1 MNQLSSFSPMFIF
14 SFSGSRKCLFLAL
27 LLLSY
32 SASFAQRISRN
43 DKLRVVTS
51 AVPFLLIAPDARA
64 GALGDVGAATTPD
77 INSLR
82 WNPAKLAFIEKDMG
96 FSVAYSPWLRNLVND
111 INLSYLAGY
120 KRLDENQTIG
130 GSLLFFSAGDI
141 QYTDQFGGDL
151 GTYRPSEFAVDAT
164 YSRKFSDHI
173 SGAVTARFI
182 HSNLTSGQSVGGL
195 STKPGIS
202 VASDV
207 AMYYQKPVELFS
219 TDAIFAWGL
228 SVSNIGA
235 KISYSDDNTQKD
247 FIPTHFRIGPS
258 LTFDLDKYNR
268 LAFMFDL
275 NKMLVPT
282 PPIYKTDSLG
292 QPIMGPDNNPVI
304 LKGMNSEVSVPVGML
319 QSFYDAPNGF
329 GEELQELSVGV
340 GVEYWYDKQFAI
352 RGGYFYE
359 NQYKGGRQFFT
370 LGVGLRYN
378 VFGLDFSYLVPTT
391 QRHPLENTLRFTLSF
406 DFDAF
411 KAQGAPIPSAPR

>member
-1 MNQLSSFSPMFIF
+1 MRSFFASKRLLWLAILLMSF
-14 SFSGSRKCLFLAL
+14 SFS
-27 LLLSY
+27 Y
-32 SASFAQRISRN
+32 AQRISRN

-64 GALGDVGAATTPD
+64 GSLGDVGAATIPD

-82 WNPAKLAFIEKDMG
+82 WNPAKLSFIEKDMG
-96 FSVAYSPWLRNLVND
+96 FSMAYSPWLRGLVND

-130 GSLLFFSAGDI
+130 GSLLYFSAGDI
-141 QYTDQFGGDL
+141 QYTDWEGNDQGI
-151 GTYRPSEFAVDAT
+151 YRPSEFAIDAT

-173 SGAVTARFI
+173 SGAVSARFI
-182 HSNLTSGQSVGGL
+182 HSNLTSGQYVGTL
-195 STKPGIS
+195 STKPGTS
-202 VASDV
+202 VAADV
-207 AMYYQKPVELFS
+207 AVYYQKPVELFS

-228 SVSNIGA
+228 NISNIGS

-247 FIPTHFRIGPS
+247 FIPTHLRIGPA
-258 LTFDLDKYNR
+258 LTFDLDDYNR
-268 LAFMFDL
+268 LSFMFDL

-282 PPIYKTDSLG
+282 PPIWATDSLG
-292 QPIMGPDNNPVI
+292 KPITGADGNQIISKGKNP
-304 LKGMNSEVSVPVGML
+304 EVSVPVGML

-329 GEELQELSVGV
+329 SEELQEFSVGV

-411 KAQGAPIPSAPR
+411 KAQGAAIPPQVR